1 MFSNTNEQNAILQE
15 VLAQTPIVGVI
26 AGAGCGK
33 SSTARLV
40 CNSAVE
46 KKRKPLYIAYNRSA
60 ADEFKFKGGID
71 AMTQHSFC
79 RELLKKVEK
88 FKTVN
93 NYIMSDIREVLS
105 VDFQIGQDVF
115 KTLNN
120 FFYSADEV
128 LNLDLVPPMDRVTD
142 KVYRQM
148 ARNMVLRYTKD
159 FWKDRKQR
167 KIFSHD
173 AYVKILQTD
182 YPELLNLDYDLF
194 TVDEYQDSNPAFLA
208 ILNRHPQQ
216 QLCIGDPM
224 QSIYAWRG
232 AVDAFDQF
240 KGTSKDLSIS
250 FRFPNVIAELANHII
265 SQRNS
270 NFRLTGMESK
280 STFLPQTAYLHRSN
294 IGCLLRAK
302 ELLDKGVDFVLQG
315 GISKD
320 EKAVLA
326 DMRYLAT
333 KHSDW
338 VKTSHCKGMTSYEDI
353 RDMIKLEHGTFG
365 EWGNRERL
373 INKLG
378 GMSYF
383 QSELASMEAVS
394 EANLQNPQASVI
406 TTAHKAKGL
415 EYPRIVVGSDFLSKF
430 KTEESDYLE
439 HGAFSI
445 SKAKIEEQNLL
456 YVAVT
461 RARKLVS
468 LKEVAPLFP
477 EFGGEVGQTL

>member
-1 MFSNTNEQNAILQE
+1 MYTNTKEQTAILQE
-15 VLAQTPIVGVI
+15 VLTKDEHVGVI

-40 CNSAVE
+40 CNSAHQ

-60 ADEFKFKGGID
+60 AEEFQFKGNID
-71 AMTQHSFC
+71 SMTQHSFC
-79 RELLKKVEK
+79 RNLLKRVEN

-93 NYIMSDIREVLS
+93 NYIMSDIREILH
-105 VDFQIGQDVF
+105 VDFQIGQDVLQ
-115 KTLNN
+115 TLNN
-120 FFYSADEV
+120 YFYSAHLE
-128 LNLDLVPPMDRVTD
+128 LNLSLVPPMERISDPM
-142 KVYRQM
+142 YRDM

-159 FWKDRKQR
+159 FLIDRKKR
-167 KIFSHD
+167 GIYSHD

-194 TVDEYQDSNPAFLA
+194 TIDEFQDSNPAFLA

-224 QSIYAWRG
+224 QSIYGWRG

-240 KGTSKDLSIS
+240 NGVSKDLSIS
-250 FRFPNVIAELANHII
+250 FRFPDVIAHLANHII

-270 NFRLTGMESK
+270 SFRLTGMDSS
-280 STFLPQTAYLHRSN
+280 STFLNQTAYLHRSN

-302 ELLDKGVDFVLQG
+302 ELLDKGIDFVLQG
-315 GISKD
+315 GISKE

-326 DMRYLAT
+326 DMRCLAT
-333 KHSDW
+333 NHPEW
-338 VKTSHCKGMTSYEDI
+338 IKTPHCKGMTSYEDI
-353 RDMIKLEHGTFG
+353 RDMIKQERGSFG
-365 EWGNRERL
+365 EWSNRERL
-373 INKLG
+373 IHKLG

-383 QSELASMEAVS
+383 QNELAGMEAVS
-394 EANLQNPQASVI
+394 EANIKNPAAAVI

-430 KTEESDYLE
+430 KTSESDYLE
-439 HGAFSI
+439 YGAFSI
-445 SKAKIEEQNLL
+445 AKARIEEQNLL

-461 RARKLVS
+461 RARKTVS
-468 LKEVAPLFP
+468 LKEVSPLFP
-477 EFGGEVGQTL
+477 EFSEEVGQMA